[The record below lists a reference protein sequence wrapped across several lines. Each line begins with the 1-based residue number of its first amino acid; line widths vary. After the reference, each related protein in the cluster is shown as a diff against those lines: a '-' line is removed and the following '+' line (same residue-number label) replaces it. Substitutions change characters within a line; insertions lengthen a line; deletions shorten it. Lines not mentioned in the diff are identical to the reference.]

1 MKTVFDYKCDRTG
14 CFCSGKNNTYS
25 IFVLFIFAVHLL
37 PGKNYTR
44 ISSQAFIAFLL
55 FQFVGLVRF
64 FRRWFDSGKVSLIAE
79 MIKIPSRPLIIIT
92 GLILAFLGFIF
103 MLEMAG
109 SFLAGEPYADIEH
122 AYVEL

>member
-1 MKTVFDYKCDRTG
+1 M
-14 CFCSGKNNTYS
+14 
-25 IFVLFIFAVHLL
+25 
-37 PGKNYTR
+37 
-44 ISSQAFIAFLL
+44 
-55 FQFVGLVRF
+55 GLVRF
-64 FRRWFDSGKVSLIAE
+64 FRRWFDSGKVSSIAE
-79 MIKIPSRPLIIIT
+79 MIKIPSRPLIIIA